1 MAPWSIQNV
10 YIHNLNTFHR
20 QPLAENLR
28 LPCDLGTFLPI
39 VIAETIGH
47 QISLSTTLIF
57 TGIFNILTGL
67 VFGIPLPVQPMKAI
81 ATVAILK
88 ALTTGQTAAAGI
100 FVASYIFFFSITRL
114 LTRFTALIPIP
125 VVKGIQVGAGLSPI
139 ISAGTKTASPL
150 SWTGP
155 TRNDNYIWMI
165 VAFMALLAFNKALS
179 APYALVVFLPWFGL
193 CRN

>member
-1 MAPWSIQNV
+1 MRDM
-10 YIHNLNTFHR
+10 YIHNLNTFRR
-20 QPLAENLR
+20 QPLAEISGSLG
-28 LPCDLGTFLPI
+28 DLGTFLPI
-39 VIAETIGH
+39 VIAETVGH

-57 TGIFNILTGL
+57 TGVFNILTGL

-81 ATVAILK
+81 AAVAISK
-88 ALTTGQTAAAGI
+88 PLTAGETAAAGI
-100 FVASYIFFFSITRL
+100 FVASCIFFFSVTGL
-114 LTRFTALIPIP
+114 LTRVTALIPIP
-125 VVKGIQVGAGLSPI
+125 VVKGIQVGAGLSLI

-155 TRNDNYIWMI
+155 TWNDNYIWMI
-165 VAFMALLAFNKALS
+165 VAFVALLAFNKAIS